1 MSKKNRRQAYAKKN
15 NRQPARPAARTRA
28 ETTRTCAAALRA
40 AHHPSSLPPET
51 LSLLPA
57 RDGYTNQSAFLG
69 AASPQMAE
77 GTFVRSNLT
86 WNQELLTTVYRLT
99 LHTIPGMKAGSTMI
113 TSAIPA

>member
-1 MSKKNRRQAYAKKN
+1 MSKKNRRQASAKKN
-15 NRQPARPAARTRA
+15 NRQPARPDATQTCADAARTRA
-28 ETTRTCAAALRA
+28 ESARTRAAAPRA
-40 AHHPSSLPPET
+40 AHHPSSFPPEV

-86 WNQELLTTVYRLT
+86 WNQELLTTVYLE
-99 LHTIPGMKAGSTMI
+99 KAI
-113 TSAIPA
+113 